1 VTHAGISQCRLFT
14 TWVPGGLA
22 ASWLTQEPGLLSPPL
37 LPLTKTTC
45 NNDQKN
51 MCVSSQLSKHLFKP
65 GTWLCFMNNRKEF
78 PALFSALLG
87 VHSKGRIAGTLETK
101 KTHSYGSFARAICHL
116 FISL

>member
-1 VTHAGISQCRLFT
+1 
-14 TWVPGGLA
+14 
-22 ASWLTQEPGLLSPPL
+22 
-37 LPLTKTTC
+37 
-45 NNDQKN
+45 
-51 MCVSSQLSKHLFKP
+51 
-65 GTWLCFMNNRKEF
+65 MNNRKEF